1 MSDKFCLQWDDFS
14 ENIKKSFRDLR
25 QDSDFADVTLVC
37 EDGHQIEAHKVIL
50 ASASTF
56 FKTILANYRHSHPL
70 IYMRGVKSPDLGPMI
85 DFLYFGEA
93 NVSQENLESFL
104 AIASELEVQGLRR
117 SLDDNDA
124 DYSNIKDVEPETKP
138 FAKAALKD
146 SKLKIYQQDHPK
158 LQIYHQQD
166 QSQQGTEGAESEESR
181 TSDGFENVA
190 KEEYEKNLLHPE
202 FTGDLQK
209 LDRDVKLMMGTSE
222 NFFKKGQN
230 GTVHGKICKVCGK
243 EGQATDVMR
252 HIEAHHV
259 EGISIPCKFCDRTFR

>member
-1 MSDKFCLQWDDFS
+1 M
-14 ENIKKSFRDLR
+14 
-25 QDSDFADVTLVC
+25 
-37 EDGHQIEAHKVIL
+37 IL
-50 ASASTF
+50 AASSPF
-56 FKTILANYRHSHPL
+56 FQNVLSRNKHPHPL
-70 IYMRGVKSPDLGPMI
+70 VYMRGVKFDILLVI
-85 DFLYFGEA
+85 VDFLYYGEA
-93 NVSQENLESFL
+93 NLQQENLESFL

-166 QSQQGTEGAESEESR
+166 KEGAESEESR
-181 TSDGFENVA
+181 TSDGFENMS

-230 GTVHGKICKVCGK
+230 GTVRGKICKVCGK

>member
-25 QDSDFADVTLVC
+25 EDSDFADVTLVC

-56 FKTILANYRHSHPL
+56 FKTILAKQKHSHPL
-70 IYMRGVKSPDLGPMI
+70 IYMRGVKSSDLGAMT

-124 DYSNIKDVEPETKP
+124 ECSNIKNVEPETKP

-146 SKLKIYQQDHPK
+146 SKLEIYQQDHPK

-166 QSQQGTEGAESEESR
+166 KEGAESEESR
-181 TSDGFENVA
+181 TSDGFANMT
-190 KEEYEKNLLHPE
+190 KDSRSP
-202 FTGDLQK
+202 
-209 LDRDVKLMMGTSE
+209 
-222 NFFKKGQN
+222 
-230 GTVHGKICKVCGK
+230 
-243 EGQATDVMR
+243 
-252 HIEAHHV
+252 
-259 EGISIPCKFCDRTFR
+259 

>member
-25 QDSDFADVTLVC
+25 LDSDFADVTLVC

-56 FKTILANYRHSHPL
+56 FKTVLAKQKHSHPL

-104 AIASELEVQGLRR
+104 AVASELEVQGLRR
-117 SLDDNDA
+117 SLDDNA
-124 DYSNIKDVEPETKP
+124 AECSNIKDVEPETKP

-166 QSQQGTEGAESEESR
+166 KEGAESEESR
-181 TSDGFENVA
+181 TSDGFENMT

-230 GTVHGKICKVCGK
+230 GTVRGKICKVCGK

-259 EGISIPCKFCDRTFR
+259 EGISIPCKFCERRFR